1 MGLFEAR
8 VEAKELVTI
17 VRVDTKGRAD
27 AITGLE
33 VTETGF
39 ISQAVKT

>member
-17 VRVDTKGRAD
+17 ARVTKGRAD
-27 AITGLE
+27 ATIGLD

>member
-17 VRVDTKGRAD
+17 VRVGTKGRAD